1 MRTEVYS
8 KSSDLKFIPLVDHLS
23 NVNPYT
29 LVLHG
34 NAEIH
39 ATRNAST
46 MKDPVQS
53 VQTTF
58 CVHLI
63 AISGSKRRPKV
74 RMLFVETAGAD
85 VVYEGQGSW
94 SKCIRWI
101 KQLTVV
107 NSDKPDLAAAKKEF
121 GRGQYATLPEV
132 RASVLDIESMGLQR
146 VDK

>member
-1 MRTEVYS
+1 MAMQ
-8 KSSDLKFIPLVDHLS
+8 IP
-23 NVNPYT
+23 
-29 LVLHG
+29 
-34 NAEIH
+34 
-39 ATRNAST
+39 ATRNASM
-46 MKDPVQS
+46 MKDHVPS

-74 RMLFVETAGAD
+74 RMLFVATAGAN

-101 KQLTVV
+101 QQLTVV

-146 VDK
+146 VDR